1 MKSAWTPLDHM
12 SVRSTSTQWHYI
24 QFVESV
30 SKWSAGVTM
39 TSLAEAA
46 PATRSILI
54 YLKSKGVTPKRLRC
68 DSGSEFMNKD
78 MDKVLADFQIMRS
91 PSPPYQHWKNGTN
104 ERAHLDGQDGMRS
117 NVFQSGMGRA
127 FWGHAFLHKLHIKNN
142 TIDGTGSSPTRKLF
156 GESDKRKPI
165 PFGSLVMV
173 LVSKEEGRG
182 KLGERSVPAI
192 FLNYPLTSTH
202 SYRIRLLES
211 GRILLRGQLVKVYPD
226 IFPYNPVLSKGV
238 GDIIGAG
245 KFMRQPLIENDME
258 ANAKEK
264 NEETDEKTSEPKAV
278 RRSGRNREKKEVN
291 KKGSFENILAKYDML
306 KIANDAHKENV
317 ERWESENGRKIPNTL
332 YQRMWDEAKARPLA
346 LAAMIN

>member
-1 MKSAWTPLDHM
+1 
-12 SVRSTSTQWHYI
+12 
-24 QFVESV
+24 
-30 SKWSAGVTM
+30 
-39 TSLAEAA
+39 
-46 PATRSILI
+46 
-54 YLKSKGVTPKRLRC
+54 
-68 DSGSEFMNKD
+68 
-78 MDKVLADFQIMRS
+78 
-91 PSPPYQHWKNGTN
+91 
-104 ERAHLDGQDGMRS
+104 
-117 NVFQSGMGRA
+117 
-127 FWGHAFLHKLHIKNN
+127 
-142 TIDGTGSSPTRKLF
+142 
-156 GESDKRKPI
+156 
-165 PFGSLVMV
+165 MV

-264 NEETDEKTSEPKAV
+264 NEETDERTSEPKAV

-291 KKGSFENILAKYDML
+291 KKVFSSLG
-306 KIANDAHKENV
+306 
-317 ERWESENGRKIPNTL
+317 
-332 YQRMWDEAKARPLA
+332 
-346 LAAMIN
+346 